1 MAEVRREQRIVRDL
15 MSEPHVEGRR
25 ISVLQIRDRVEG
37 RGLRPE
43 AVADRYDLDRADVY
57 RALAYYH
64 EHPREMQ
71 RITDERERAYE
82 ELLDEIDRPS
92 HVDPEDL
99 TDDVSGSESGSRP
112 RHER

>member
-1 MAEVRREQRIVRDL
+1 MAKVKRDGRIVRDL
-15 MSEPHVEGRR
+15 MSEPHIEGRR

-43 AVADRYDLDRADVY
+43 TVADRYDLDRTAVY

-71 RITDERERAYE
+71 RVVDERERAYE
-82 ELLDEIDRPS
+82 ELLDEIERPPG
-92 HVDPEDL
+92 VGPDQRAG
-99 TDDVSGSESGSRP
+99 DVSESASGSP
-112 RHER
+112 RER